1 MEGILISLLAVPQWR
16 VGERDKQNYTNY
28 KEEEEEE
35 EEGDASKRK
44 KLAQ

>member
-35 EEGDASKRK
+35 GDASKRK